1 MSELFD
7 AVDALVASRAT
18 LPPPAERRRLRQ
30 AHGLT
35 LDEVA
40 TALRVRR
47 ATVGGWEAGRTEP
60 RPPERDAYARLL
72 KRLAE
77 LYPAGTAEAGTGT
90 PEGAAGSGPTD
101 AGKPRGAAGRGPTA
115 GPAPGDEPSA
125 GAEQGV
131 IAGSGT
137 ESGSRGATA
146 DAAEPGAEGGS
157 ARASEPALPSGPGV
171 TTGPEAAP
179 GTHAASP
186 PSCKAGGTTAP
197 PASAAPGAGGEPG
210 ADGEPDSTGVP
221 APAATAS
228 VAGSRGTASTPRPAI
243 GHGAAAE
250 TGTAVGP
257 VSAAAPPPAPRT
269 APTSDESAAPRPSGA
284 PAPAPRTAGV
294 PRPAAGAPR
303 SPVPGSRVANRP
315 TARGEAR
322 SAPGA
327 DPYAHGPLLVVD
339 AGEGRQVTGYG
350 IGGLIV
356 DVPAKSLPALVEW
369 ALAEAR
375 LGAARLHG
383 SGRDADPL
391 LVLTEAACRRYGL
404 PATLS
409 QEERLA
415 GRLPD
420 GHKVLGQLDR
430 ADWRLTRR
438 GFGPW
443 ARVYRPV
450 QGGRRQCVQLCL
462 PSWGALDPRSWRHA
476 AELEPAGLAR
486 VLGTYARRVTTPRGS
501 TAVTGLELMTAL
513 NPPTRAGEPDA
524 DGRRH
529 KEHRPG
535 SLGEAPLD
543 CAPCEAP
550 DGHPLLA
557 GLPRFHQRG
566 PDEMLFEEAYDW
578 ARELTDDECMRR
590 HLVGIDVNLAFG
602 AAANGAVVGLAAPP
616 VHVTDPEFDPALPG
630 SWLVD
635 LSHVD
640 LSHVLVARQWR
651 RLEGELLPSPFT
663 PSGERPAGPAW
674 YATPTV
680 AYAVELGY
688 EVAPVEAWVRQDR
701 GRYLDAWYKRL
712 RDAYVD
718 TMADLG
724 VAEKLPPE
732 RFLSAMEGCK
742 ERDPELAV
750 VLDAVKSTVKGGIGK
765 LRERARGGG
774 WKPGQAWPALA
785 RPTWRPDIRAAVISR
800 ARVNMH
806 RKMLALAAAT
816 GRYPV
821 AVLSDCAV
829 YAADG
834 PSPLDVLPYDAEGKT
849 VPGGFRLGVSPGM
862 VKHEGTR
869 TTLWAEEVRE
879 KYGAN
884 LNLARYIKTGEVTAH
899 DDGE

>member
-7 AVDALVASRAT
+7 AIDALVASRAP

-47 ATVGGWEAGRTEP
+47 ATVSGWEAGRTEP

-72 KRLAE
+72 RQLAE
-77 LYPAGTAEAGTGT
+77 LYPADTADTGGLAGAAGAADAGGT
-90 PEGAAGSGPTD
+90 EGAAGTGRADAGRPGGAAGTGPTD
-101 AGKPRGAAGRGPTA
+101 AGGPEGAADRGA
-115 GPAPGDEPSA
+115 D
-125 GAEQGV
+125 
-131 IAGSGT
+131 
-137 ESGSRGATA
+137 
-146 DAAEPGAEGGS
+146 
-157 ARASEPALPSGPGV
+157 
-171 TTGPEAAP
+171 
-179 GTHAASP
+179 ASP
-186 PSCKAGGTTAP
+186 GHTGG
-197 PASAAPGAGGEPG
+197 
-210 ADGEPDSTGVP
+210 P
-221 APAATAS
+221 APAATA
-228 VAGSRGTASTPRPAI
+228 AGARATASTPRPAA
-243 GHGAAAE
+243 GHEAAAE
-250 TGTAVGP
+250 SDTVVSP
-257 VSAAAPPPAPRT
+257 DSAA
-269 APTSDESAAPRPSGA
+269 A
-284 PAPAPRTAGV
+284 PAPAPVPRTAPAPESAEPRRPGGPAPASRATGV
-294 PRPAAGAPR
+294 PRPAGGAPR
-303 SPVPGSRVANRP
+303 PPVPGSGAATRP
-315 TARGEAR
+315 GVKKEAR
-322 SAPGA
+322 SASGA
-327 DPYAHGPLLVVD
+327 DPFAHGPLLVID
-339 AGEGRQVTGYG
+339 AGEDRQVTGYG
-350 IGGLIV
+350 VGGLVV

-369 ALAEAR
+369 TLAEAR

-383 SGRDADPL
+383 SGKDADPL

-404 PATLS
+404 PGTLS

-430 ADWRLTRR
+430 ADWRLTKR

-443 ARVYRPV
+443 ARIYRPAK
-450 QGGRRQCVQLCL
+450 GGRRQCVQLCL
-462 PSWGALDPRSWRHA
+462 PSWGSLDPRSWRHA
-476 AELEPAGLAR
+476 AELEPAELAR
-486 VLGTYARRVTTPRGS
+486 VLGTYARRVMTPRGS

-513 NPPTRAGEPDA
+513 NPPTRASEPDA
-524 DGRRH
+524 HGRRH

-535 SLGEAPLD
+535 SLGEDPVD

-663 PSGERPAGPAW
+663 PSGERPSGPAW

-688 EVAPVEAWVRQDR
+688 EVAPLEAWVRHDK
-701 GRYLDAWYKRL
+701 GRFLDAWYKRL
-712 RDAYVD
+712 RDAYVA

-724 VAEKLPPE
+724 VTEKLPPE
-732 RFLSAMEGCK
+732 RFLSAMDGCK
-742 ERDPELAV
+742 EHDPELAI

-834 PSPLDVLPYDAEGKT
+834 PSPLDVLPYDADGKT